1 MAGIWNN
8 DETRPVENTRAKVY
22 IDGAYLGEC
31 NLKVNVEWEKPWP
44 TSTMELFVS
53 TPKEPEVIVIGEGYR
68 LLGPGEKLYP
78 GDEVY
83 DNFIKTWVTVVRQ
96 WDASSLCE
104 QISTYKY
111 RRRNR
116 FQPTEVVV
124 CTATGFDVYGKL
136 GTVVGPD
143 GSSNMIRVIFMTSDG
158 PITRAVSGCHLA
170 PVPAYRAAK
179 YQELL
184 QSYDKVKAEKDKA
197 DLASTSA
204 SIKLK
209 SVLDK
214 FKGI

>member
-1 MAGIWNN
+1 MPGIWNN

-31 NLKVNVEWEKPWP
+31 NLKVNVEWEWPGP

-53 TPKEPEVIVIGEGYR
+53 TPKEPEVIAPGEGYR

-83 DNFIKTWVTVVRQ
+83 DNFIKAWVTVVRQ
-96 WDASSLCE
+96 WDVPSLCE
-104 QISTYKY
+104 QIPTYKY

-143 GSSNMIRVIFMTSDG
+143 GSSNMIRVIIMTSFG
-158 PITRAVSGCHLA
+158 PVTRSVSGCHLA

-209 SVLDK
+209 DVLDK